1 MSFVVGVPYYAITE
15 DDYYFLIDVM
25 GDEFM
30 NAQHFQSYIQGG
42 NTYYLTLKSE
52 INQDEALQ
60 LAANNFPTEL
70 FGIANFTNSVQ
81 ANIEF
86 PGAGD

>member
-52 INQDEALQ
+52 IDQVEESQFADNGY
-60 LAANNFPTEL
+60 PTAL
-70 FGIANFTNSVQ
+70 FGIARFTNSVQ
-81 ANIEF
+81 ANITF
-86 PGAGD
+86 PGD